1 MALLRGGMLTMA
13 LLLHPALVAANM
25 YDVIM
30 PAYLPPPGC
39 DSCRAWDAATDA
51 ALWASSERLAAAGS
65 SCAMPAAQLTGKGK
79 DKIKDSFS
87 GPWCYCKATGAA
99 GTCVA
104 PKATPEQI
112 NLQLAE
118 PSVLVVSFV
127 TYDLAAPTAP
137 PVATLERRDLAET
150 ADAAPKQ
157 IEGVSHMYFDPPNK
171 RNYTMSFVRFSG
183 LAPRAV
189 YDYKVKSGSGPWSA
203 TYTFR
208 APYAAGATK
217 VAIYGD
223 MGNSVYNNMEC
234 VVVTLPLPL
243 APARRCCWLAGWL
256 PG

>member
-1 MALLRGGMLTMA
+1 MALLRGGMLAMA

-51 ALWASSERLAAAGS
+51 ALWASSETLAAAGS

-127 TYDLAAPTAP
+127 TYRVSGVTRP
-137 PVATLERRDLAET
+137 PGE
-150 ADAAPKQ
+150 
-157 IEGVSHMYFDPPNK
+157 F
-171 RNYTMSFVRFSG
+171 
-183 LAPRAV
+183 
-189 YDYKVKSGSGPWSA
+189 
-203 TYTFR
+203 
-208 APYAAGATK
+208 
-217 VAIYGD
+217 
-223 MGNSVYNNMEC
+223 
-234 VVVTLPLPL
+234 
-243 APARRCCWLAGWL
+243 
-256 PG
+256 